1 VPRLS
6 IVIPSLGGAAE
17 FDGTLVSVLQNRPA
31 DCEVLVAH
39 AQPYDDPYDLA
50 HEVRFV
56 EAGGDTLAGLINAG
70 VQQARGEIVHILA
83 CGLEVAEGWTAA
95 AVRHFDDAEIAAV
108 SPVILAADQTTVV
121 AAGVRWSLGGARVL
135 MTDPRVL
142 SAGAGRLRT
151 QILGPTLAAGYYRRD
166 VLAAL
171 GGFEPSLGDELADVG
186 LALDIEALGLLT
198 VCERSSQLIERTEPQ
213 RAAASSTRSARSAQR
228 LFHRHAAR
236 RGLAASLAVHPV
248 AVAYDWLQ
256 HAARLNGLGTLLGRA
271 MGLYELAMLG
281 DYHER
286 LQTARQRLAAAKSS
300 QSSPPPRLKI
310 VPAPDDARPDNYRR
324 AA

>member
-6 IVIPSLGGAAE
+6 IVIPCLGGAAE

-31 DCEVLVAH
+31 DCEVLVVH
-39 AQPYDDPYDLA
+39 AEPYDDPYDLA

-56 EAGGDTLAGLINAG
+56 EAPRRSLVELINSG
-70 VQQARGEIVHILA
+70 LQQVRGEIVHVLA

-108 SPVILAADQTTVV
+108 SPVILDSDHTAVV

-135 MTDPRVL
+135 VSDQRVL

-151 QILGPTLAAGYYRRD
+151 KILGPTLPAGYYRRD
-166 VLAAL
+166 VLLAL

-186 LALDIEALGLLT
+186 LALDIEALGLLS
-198 VCERSSQLIERTEPQ
+198 VCERSSQIVQQEEPKQ
-213 RAAASSTRSARSAQR
+213 ANSGPALPGRAAQR

-248 AVAYDWLQ
+248 TVACDWFQ
-256 HAARLNGLGTLLGRA
+256 RAARLNVLGTLVGRA
-271 MGLYELAMLG
+271 MGLYEMAMLR
-281 DYHER
+281 DYQQR
-286 LQTARQRLAAAKSS
+286 LETARQRLAAASLTRSNS
-300 QSSPPPRLKI
+300 QPRLKI
-310 VPAPDDARPDNYRR
+310 VPAPTDAKPGNYRR

>member
-6 IVIPSLGGAAE
+6 IVIPCLGGAAE

-56 EAGGDTLAGLINAG
+56 EAPGDSLVELINAG
-70 VQQARGEIVHILA
+70 AEQARGEIVHNLA

-95 AVRHFDDAEIAAV
+95 AMQHFDDAEIAAV
-108 SPVILAADQTTVV
+108 SPIVLAADQTTVA
-121 AAGVRWSLGGARVL
+121 AAGVRWSLGGARVVVN
-135 MTDPRVL
+135 DPRVL

-151 QILGPTLAAGYYRRD
+151 QILGPALVAGYYRRD
-166 VLAAL
+166 VLLAL
-171 GGFEPSLGDELADVG
+171 GGFEPALGDELADVG
-186 LALDIEALGLLT
+186 LALDIEALGLLA
-198 VCERSSQLIERTEPQ
+198 VCERSSQIVQPAQPRSAQ
-213 RAAASSTRSARSAQR
+213 ASSAVAARAAQR

-248 AVAYDWLQ
+248 TVACDWLQ
-256 HAARLNGLGTLLGRA
+256 RAARLNGLGTLVGRA
-271 MGLYELAMLG
+271 MGLCELATLG

-286 LQTARQRLAAAKSS
+286 LETARQRLAAPRGGK
-300 QSSPPPRLKI
+300 SSPPPRLKV
-310 VPAPDDARPDNYRR
+310 VPAPDDAHAGNYRR